1 METSRKI
8 SVVKMSGII
17 LTNIE
22 RTYHGFC
29 LLRYAP
35 MGYELYVKYPNGN
48 LHKAR
53 VKFAECGRYGRISY
67 ILEVAKAEP
76 IKVEEGSLLVGCWVS
91 NDPMETIET
100 YRIKGENRSFDK
112 IKLPTFDAYT
122 HLTTKYPEL
131 KFTVRGCGAFDYDTD
146 LSCELWHIRQ
156 NEIYKV
162 KTNFNV
168 IIDENGI
175 VDITIPDYDE
185 KRCFATK
192 EEALANLKVDV
203 IGFDD
208 EVEETNE
215 DNVQVCVTLTKSELE
230 TIKKI
235 YPKIKIKI
243 S

>member
-1 METSRKI
+1 METSKKI
-8 SVVKMSGII
+8 SVVKMRGII

-22 RTYHGFC
+22 GTYNGSC
-29 LLRYAP
+29 LLQYAP

-53 VKFAECGRYGRISY
+53 VKCAENGSYGRISY
-67 ILEVAKAEP
+67 TLEVAKATP
-76 IKVEEGSLLVGCWVS
+76 IKVEKGRSLVGCWVS
-91 NDPMETIET
+91 NDKMETIEK
-100 YRIKGENRSFDK
+100 YRIKGENSSFNN

-122 HLTTKYPEL
+122 YLKTKYPEL
-131 KFTVRGCGAFDYDTD
+131 KFTACGCGAFCRDTD
-146 LSCELWHIRQ
+146 LRCELWYISK
-156 NEIYKV
+156 NGIYKDYAD
-162 KTNFNV
+162 FN
-168 IIDENGI
+168 IIINENGI

-192 EEALANLKVDV
+192 EEALTNLKVDV

-208 EVEETNE
+208 EVEEQNEE
-215 DNVQVCVTLTKSELE
+215 DNVQVSVTLTKSELE

-235 YPKIKIKI
+235 CPKIKI